1 MIEYMEAKY
10 VNKFYKTS
18 GILRQ
23 ISNQIDYRKKL
34 SKFYRYQTIGTL
46 YKPHNAKGE
55 GNDYFAKYS
64 KVEVSVF

>member
-1 MIEYMEAKY
+1 MRTWPQSAKKKPPSYQSWERQNMIEYMEAKY

-34 SKFYRYQTIGTL
+34 SKF
-46 YKPHNAKGE
+46 
-55 GNDYFAKYS
+55 
-64 KVEVSVF
+64 